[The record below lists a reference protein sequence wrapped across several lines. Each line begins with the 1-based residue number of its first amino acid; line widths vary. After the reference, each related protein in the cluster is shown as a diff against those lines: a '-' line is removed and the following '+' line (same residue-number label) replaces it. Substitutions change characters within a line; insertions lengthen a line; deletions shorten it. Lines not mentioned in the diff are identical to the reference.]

1 MPLREFLEK
10 RRLKHNIETAERE
23 RDRPELEAKIRQARY
38 EGYRQAKIAQAR
50 AEGRR
55 QATQPSGFGKALNI
69 LQGMGESAQRMES
82 GLFGDYDPFGGM
94 NPPRR
99 QKKKRSRR
107 K

>member
-1 MPLREFLEK
+1 MSLGKFLEK
-10 RRLKHNIETAERE
+10 RRFKRDIEAAERE
-23 RDRPELEAKIRQARY
+23 RDRPELEAKVRQARY

-69 LQGMGESAQRMES
+69 LQSMGESAQRMES
-82 GLFGDYDPFGGM
+82 GLFGDYDPFG
-94 NPPRR
+94 PPKR